1 MKSRR
6 TRMLLAALLAVFA
19 LLAVACG
26 GEASDDADTGATTTA
41 GSTDATDPP
50 EETDP
55 PTTGDGTDTTVGTDG
70 GGGDAATYDDPRGGI
85 FADFQATIDRSHPF
99 NGLDTFCDPHEPAA
113 DRQDTDRG
121 ITADTI
127 EIHHVRQELENLVDI
142 GFALD
147 VGDPDEMF
155 QFLVR
160 EINENC
166 GGIRGRQL
174 VLTESSFNPL
184 DPDVEAARLATCIEA
199 TEDNAAVIV
208 MNSSGFG
215 GTAALC
221 MAEDG
226 DTALI
231 STTGFPSDFYP
242 RGEGRLITMQPSDD
256 VNLRDLVLK
265 AEADGMLAGKTIGIV
280 SADAVGNPEAIEDG
294 LVAPLQELG
303 YDIAVQ
309 SVIGCGGG
317 TSCSEGTQTSVTD
330 MLDAGVDAMFVPLN
344 VLSLPAYIT
353 EMVAQGFQ
361 PGEVQFFNSNFNSQA
376 GDLVSSKVSA
386 FGGEEVAALYNG
398 AYLVDGAA
406 TGNFQL
412 EGAVINPL
420 NELCIETYAAQ
431 GGPQYDYFALDGN
444 TPQGMLATVCSQVRV
459 MARALYD
466 AGDNPTRADVFT
478 ALNNLGPV
486 DTNNNLVATLTPG
499 KYTAFDT
506 LQSMT
511 WSYPCADGFAAFDD
525 NGTCI
530 IPNADWVL
538 SASQ

>member
-1 MKSRR
+1 MKSRN
-6 TRMLLAALLAVFA
+6 TRLLLAALLVVIALFA
-19 LLAVACG
+19 AACG
-26 GEASDDADTGATTTA
+26 GEASENTETGTTEA
-41 GSTDATDPP
+41 STDTDPP
-50 EETDP
+50 DETVP
-55 PTTGDGTDTTVGTDG
+55 PATDGDGTATTEG
-70 GGGDAATYDDPRGGI
+70 GDPPSTDAATYDDPRGGI
-85 FADFQATIDRSHPF
+85 FTDFQAGIDRSHPF
-99 NGLDTFCDPHEPAA
+99 NGLDSFCQPHDEAA

-121 ITADTI
+121 ITADTV

-184 DPDVEAARLATCIEA
+184 DSDVESARLATCIEA

-221 MAEDG
+221 MAEDA
-226 DTALI
+226 DTAFI

-265 AEADGMLAGKTIGIV
+265 AEADGMLEGKIIGIAH
-280 SADAVGNPEAIEDG
+280 ADAVGNPEAIDAG
-294 LVAPLQELG
+294 LVAPLEELG
-303 YDIAVQ
+303 YEVAVR
-309 SVIGCGGG
+309 STIGCGGG
-317 TSCSEGTQTSVTD
+317 TSCSEGTQSSVTD

-386 FGGEEVAALYNG
+386 FGGEEVANMYND

-412 EGAVINPL
+412 EGAVVPPL
-420 NELCIETYAAQ
+420 NGLCIETYAKQ
-431 GGPQYDYFALDGN
+431 GGPEYDYFALDGN
-444 TPQGMLATVCSQVRV
+444 TPQGMLATVCSQVRI
-459 MARALYD
+459 MARAIYD

-511 WSYPCADGFAAFDD
+511 WSFPCADGFAAFDD

-530 IPNADWVL
+530 IPNADWGL
-538 SASQ
+538 SADQ